1 MCCSPVLVSLSCGIA
16 LHFCEP
22 VCKSGGFF
30 TPTPL
35 ETFIP
40 YHGRVI
46 ADCVTNFLNLMEKFV
61 HLYMCFGCPLDFADA
76 MNVE

>member
-1 MCCSPVLVSLSCGIA
+1 VLFARIGFTFLWNCPSFHRAC
-16 LHFCEP
+16 LH
-22 VCKSGGFF
+22 
-30 TPTPL
+30 PTPL

-61 HLYMCFGCPLDFADA
+61 HLYMRFGCPLDFADA